1 MSPSTETQLENL
13 LEDFLK
19 GVQPSSPPQPPT
31 PDQRRQL
38 SQAFFAQ
45 IRDIIDDKTKN
56 LKPPHE
62 VEWLDKLLPA
72 VIQTAIFGGSI
83 TFSVIVSVP
92 DNAPQRENVI
102 HDLSVAFLLFAI
114 ALFAASGTELA
125 LCFKRDPVVE
135 LIKQLNDGD
144 SVNSSGASFGIDRI
158 TLEELGRQ
166 LLRAIL
172 WVFFRIGVLSVIVQV
187 LPLAAFVFLAKVVE
201 VFDYKVGVITFWF
214 MIAFIILAGSIWMI
228 QTVGALWKDGKKLY
242 HMVNTHP
249 GVGGAGGVP
258 VHEEVI
264 TGVQQDGNGTRA
276 V

>member
-1 MSPSTETQLENL
+1 MSSSTETQLENL

-19 GVQPSSPPQPPT
+19 GVQPPSPPQPPT

-45 IRDIIDDKTKN
+45 IRDIIEDKTKN

-125 LCFKRDPVVE
+125 LCFNRDPVVK

-144 SVNSSGASFGIDRI
+144 GKGGSGASVNSSGASSGNKRNI
-158 TLEELGRQ
+158 LEKLGSK

-214 MIAFIILAGSIWMI
+214 MIAFIILAGSIWMV

-242 HMVNTHP
+242 HMVH
-249 GVGGAGGVP
+249 
-258 VHEEVI
+258 
-264 TGVQQDGNGTRA
+264 TRWCLDEGQA
-276 V
+276 S